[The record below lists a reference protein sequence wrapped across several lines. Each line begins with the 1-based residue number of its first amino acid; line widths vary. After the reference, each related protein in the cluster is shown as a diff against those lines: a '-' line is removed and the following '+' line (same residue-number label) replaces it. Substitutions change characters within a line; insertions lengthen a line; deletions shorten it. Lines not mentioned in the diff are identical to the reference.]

1 MQKRGRFAP
10 AKPYRGSMNF
20 AANFF
25 ARSKNWLRHHRAQLG
40 LSLRV
45 TVAALLSLAL
55 ASYLKLTLPLWAVLT
70 ALIVT
75 QMSVGRS
82 LKATMDYL
90 VGTLGG
96 ALYGGTIA
104 VFVPHSSE
112 FALLM
117 ALALAVAPL
126 ALIAAMNPS
135 LSAAPITA
143 IIVLLVPT
151 ITHASPLASAID
163 RVAEVAVGA
172 ITGLLVS
179 FFLLPSTAHR
189 LAIEAAS
196 VVLRRMAQALGELT
210 AGLTQSVD
218 AEALRATQ
226 DDLGQALTQ
235 LNTIG
240 AEAERERSAHLTAEP
255 NIGPLLRTLLRL
267 RHDLVIIGRAAIVPL
282 PKALQAPLKSAL
294 MKIAA
299 SAREYLEGCAA
310 ALSARGKPPSLA
322 AVTAA
327 LNAYAVEIAHLRAE
341 GVTRSLPGDVAER
354 FFAMAFA
361 LEQLHQHLKDLDRCV
376 AEWASKSAVRE
387 MVNNP
392 RLPA

>member
-1 MQKRGRFAP
+1 
-10 AKPYRGSMNF
+10 MNF
-20 AANFF
+20 AANFI
-25 ARSKNWLRHHRAQLG
+25 ARARNWLRHHRAQLA

-45 TVAALLSLAL
+45 TVAALLSLAF
-55 ASYLKLTLPLWAVLT
+55 ASYLNLALPLWAVLT

-82 LKATMDYL
+82 LKATIDYL
-90 VGTLGG
+90 AGTLGG
-96 ALYGGTIA
+96 ALYGGAIA

-151 ITHASPLASAID
+151 VTHASPLASAID
-163 RVAEVAVGA
+163 RVLEVAVGA

-196 VVLRRMAQALGELT
+196 RTLRRMAQAVGELT
-210 AGLTQSVD
+210 ADLTQSVD
-218 AEALRATQ
+218 AEALRGTQ
-226 DDLGQALTQ
+226 DDIGQALTQ
-235 LNTIG
+235 LNAIG
-240 AEAERERSAHLTAEP
+240 TEAERERSAHLTAEP

-282 PKALQAPLKSAL
+282 PEALRAPLKSPL
-294 MKIAA
+294 TKIAA
-299 SAREYLEGCAA
+299 SARDYLQGCAA
-310 ALSARGKPPSLA
+310 ALSVRSKPPSLS

-327 LNAYAVEIAHLRAE
+327 LNAYAVEIAQLRAK

-354 FFAMAFA
+354 FFAMGFA
-361 LEQLHQHLKDLDRCV
+361 LEQLHRHLKDLDRCV
-376 AEWASKSAVRE
+376 AEWATKTTVRE
-387 MVNNP
+387 M
-392 RLPA
+392 AET

>member
-1 MQKRGRFAP
+1 
-10 AKPYRGSMNF
+10 MNF
-20 AANFF
+20 TANFF
-25 ARSKNWLRHHRAQLG
+25 AWSGTWLRRHRAQLG
-40 LSLRV
+40 LSFRV
-45 TVAALLSLAL
+45 TVAALLSLAF
-55 ASYLKLTLPLWAVLT
+55 ANYLHLTLPLWAVLT

-82 LKATMDYL
+82 LQATMDYL

-96 ALYGGTIA
+96 ALYGGAIA

-163 RVAEVAVGA
+163 RVFEVALGA

-179 FFLLPSTAHR
+179 FFLLPATAHR
-189 LAIEAAS
+189 QVIETAS
-196 VVLRRMAQALGELT
+196 RTLRRMAQAIDDLIE
-210 AGLTQSVD
+210 GLMQSVD
-218 AEALRATQ
+218 VEILSRTH
-226 DDLGQALTQ
+226 DDIGQALAQ

-240 AEAERERSAHLTAEP
+240 AEAERERSAHLTDAP
-255 NIGPLLRTLLRL
+255 NVGPLLRTLLRL
-267 RHDLVIIGRAAIVPL
+267 RHDLVILGRAASVPL
-282 PKALQAPLKSAL
+282 PEALQVRLKPAL
-294 MKIAA
+294 TSIAA
-299 SAREYLEGCAA
+299 SARDYLEACAT
-310 ALSARGKPPSLA
+310 ALLARREPPS
-322 AVTAA
+322 VTGVAAA
-327 LNAYAVEIAHLRAE
+327 LNAYAVEVAQLRAE
-341 GVTRSLPGDVAER
+341 GVTRSFPGDVAER
-354 FFAMAFA
+354 FFAVRFA

-376 AEWASKSAVRE
+376 AEWATKSTVRE
-387 MVNNP
+387 I
-392 RLPA
+392 AET

>member
-1 MQKRGRFAP
+1 
-10 AKPYRGSMNF
+10 MNF

-25 ARSKNWLRHHRAQLG
+25 ARSGSWLRHHRAQLG

-45 TVAALLSLAL
+45 TVAALLSLAF
-55 ASYLKLTLPLWAVLT
+55 ANYLNLTLPLWAVLT

-82 LKATMDYL
+82 LKATVDYL

-96 ALYGGTIA
+96 ALYGGAIA
-104 VFVPHSSE
+104 VLVPHSSE
-112 FALLM
+112 FALLLV
-117 ALALAVAPL
+117 LAMAVAPL

-143 IIVLLVPT
+143 IIVLLVPA

-163 RVAEVAVGA
+163 RVLEVALGA

-179 FFLLPSTAHR
+179 FFILPSTAHR

-196 VVLRRMAQALGELT
+196 RTLRRMAQAVGELT
-210 AGLTQSVD
+210 AGLTQSMDV
-218 AEALRATQ
+218 EAVRRTQ
-226 DDLGQALTQ
+226 DDIGQALAQ

-255 NIGPLLRTLLRL
+255 NMGPLLRTLLRL
-267 RHDLVIIGRAAIVPL
+267 RHDLVIIGRAAIVAL
-282 PKALQAPLKSAL
+282 PEALQTPLKSTL
-294 MKIAA
+294 TNIAA
-299 SAREYLEGCAA
+299 SARDYLEACAA
-310 ALSARGKPPSLA
+310 ALSARREPPSLA
-322 AVTAA
+322 VVAAA
-327 LNAYAVEIAHLRAE
+327 LNAYAVEIAWLRAE
-341 GVTRSLPGDVAER
+341 GVTRFLPGDVAER
-354 FFAMAFA
+354 FFAMGFA

-376 AEWASKSAVRE
+376 AEWSAKSNVRE
-387 MVNNP
+387 MVET
-392 RLPA
+392 

>member
-1 MQKRGRFAP
+1 
-10 AKPYRGSMNF
+10 MNF
-20 AANFF
+20 TANFF
-25 ARSKNWLRHHRAQLG
+25 ARSGSWLRHHRAQLG

-45 TVAALLSLAL
+45 TVAALLSLAF
-55 ASYLKLTLPLWAVLT
+55 ANYLNLTLPLWAVLT

-82 LKATMDYL
+82 LQATMDYL

-96 ALYGGTIA
+96 ALYGGAIA

-112 FALLM
+112 FALLL

-143 IIVLLVPT
+143 IIVLLVPA

-163 RVAEVAVGA
+163 RVIEVAIGA

-189 LAIEAAS
+189 QVIEVAS
-196 VVLRRMAQALGELT
+196 RTLRRMAQAVGDLI
-210 AGLTQSVD
+210 AGLMQTVD
-218 AEALRATQ
+218 VEGLSRTQ
-226 DDLGQALTQ
+226 DDIGHALER

-240 AEAERERSAHLTAEP
+240 AEAERERSAHLTAAP
-255 NIGPLLRTLLRL
+255 NVGPLLRTLLRL
-267 RHDLVIIGRAAIVPL
+267 RHDLVIIGRAATVPL
-282 PKALQAPLKSAL
+282 PEALQARLKSTLTA
-294 MKIAA
+294 IAA
-299 SAREYLEGCAA
+299 SARDYLEACAA
-310 ALSARGKPPSLA
+310 ALLERREPPSPTGVA
-322 AVTAA
+322 AA
-327 LNAYAVEIAHLRAE
+327 LNAYEVEVAELRAE

-354 FFAMAFA
+354 FFAASFA

-376 AEWASKSAVRE
+376 AEWATKSTVRE
-387 MVNNP
+387 I
-392 RLPA
+392 AEA

>member
-1 MQKRGRFAP
+1 
-10 AKPYRGSMNF
+10 MNV

-25 ARSKNWLRHHRAQLG
+25 ARSGSWLRRHRTQLG

-55 ASYLKLTLPLWAVLT
+55 ASYLHLALPLWAVLT

-82 LKATMDYL
+82 LNATMDYL
-90 VGTLGG
+90 AGTLGG
-96 ALYGGTIA
+96 AIYGGAIA

-126 ALIAAMNPS
+126 ALVAAMNPS

-163 RVAEVAVGA
+163 RVLEVAVGA
-172 ITGLLVS
+172 IAGLLVS

-189 LAIEAAS
+189 IAIESAS
-196 VVLRRMAQALGELT
+196 RTLGRMAQAVGELI
-210 AGLTQSVD
+210 AGLTQNADIES
-218 AEALRATQ
+218 LRRTQ
-226 DDLGQALTQ
+226 DHIGQALAQ

-282 PKALQAPLKSAL
+282 PEVLQVRLNPHLRQSPLQRAIALTPAQRPFWRGVSRHHSARWPRHLMPMPLK
-294 MKIAA
+294 
-299 SAREYLEGCAA
+299 
-310 ALSARGKPPSLA
+310 
-322 AVTAA
+322 
-327 LNAYAVEIAHLRAE
+327 
-341 GVTRSLPGDVAER
+341 
-354 FFAMAFA
+354 
-361 LEQLHQHLKDLDRCV
+361 
-376 AEWASKSAVRE
+376 
-387 MVNNP
+387 
-392 RLPA
+392 

>member
-1 MQKRGRFAP
+1 
-10 AKPYRGSMNF
+10 MND
-20 AANFF
+20 AADFF
-25 ARSKNWLRHHRAQLG
+25 ARSGNWLHHHRAQLG

-55 ASYLKLTLPLWAVLT
+55 ANYLNLTLPLWAVLT

-82 LKATMDYL
+82 LNATMDYL

-96 ALYGGTIA
+96 ALYGGAIA

-117 ALALAVAPL
+117 DLALAVAPL
-126 ALIAAMNPS
+126 ALVAAINPS

-151 ITHASPLASAID
+151 ITHAGPLASAID
-163 RVAEVAVGA
+163 RVLEVALGA

-189 LAIEAAS
+189 LAIETACRT
-196 VVLRRMAQALGELT
+196 LRGMAQAVGELI
-210 AGLTQSVD
+210 AGLTQGMDV
-218 AEALRATQ
+218 EALRRTQ
-226 DDLGQALTQ
+226 DGIGQALAQ

-282 PKALQAPLKSAL
+282 PEALQARLKSAL
-294 MKIAA
+294 TTIAT
-299 SAREYLEGCAA
+299 SARDYLDASAA
-310 ALSARGKPPSLA
+310 ALLARREPPSLD
-322 AVTAA
+322 AVAEA
-327 LNAYAVEIAHLRAE
+327 LNAYAVEIARLRAA
-341 GVTRSLPGDVAER
+341 GMTRSLPGDVAER
-354 FFAMAFA
+354 FFTTGFA
-361 LEQLHQHLKDLDRCV
+361 LEQLHQHLKDLERCV
-376 AEWASKSAVRE
+376 AEWATRSTIRKMGER
-387 MVNNP
+387 
-392 RLPA
+392 

>member
-1 MQKRGRFAP
+1 
-10 AKPYRGSMNF
+10 
-20 AANFF
+20 
-25 ARSKNWLRHHRAQLG
+25 
-40 LSLRV
+40 
-45 TVAALLSLAL
+45 
-55 ASYLKLTLPLWAVLT
+55 LT

-82 LKATMDYL
+82 LQATIDYL

-96 ALYGGTIA
+96 ALYGGAIA

-163 RVAEVAVGA
+163 RVIEVAVGA

-189 LAIEAAS
+189 QVIETAS
-196 VVLRRMAQALGELT
+196 RTLRRMAQAVGALI
-210 AGLTQSVD
+210 AGLLQSVD
-218 AEALRATQ
+218 VEVLSHTQ
-226 DDLGQALTQ
+226 DDIGQALAQ

-240 AEAERERSAHLTAEP
+240 AEAERERSAHLTAAP

-267 RHDLVIIGRAAIVPL
+267 RHDLVIIGRAATVPL
-282 PKALQAPLKSAL
+282 PEVLQARLKSAL
-294 MKIAA
+294 TAIAA
-299 SAREYLEGCAA
+299 TASDYLEACAA
-310 ALSARGKPPSLA
+310 ALLARREPPSLA
-322 AVTAA
+322 GVAAA
-327 LNAYAVEIAHLRAE
+327 LNAYAVEVAQLRAE

-354 FFAMAFA
+354 FFAARFA
-361 LEQLHQHLKDLDRCV
+361 LEELNQHLKDLDRCV
-376 AEWASKSAVRE
+376 AEWATKSTARE
-387 MVNNP
+387 I
-392 RLPA
+392 AET

>member
-1 MQKRGRFAP
+1 
-10 AKPYRGSMNF
+10 MNF

-25 ARSKNWLRHHRAQLG
+25 TRSGNWLRHHRAQLG
-40 LSLRV
+40 LSFRV
-45 TVAALLSLAL
+45 TVAALLSLAF
-55 ASYLKLTLPLWAVLT
+55 ANYLNLTLPLWAVLT
-70 ALIVT
+70 AVIVT

-82 LKATMDYL
+82 LKATVDYL

-96 ALYGGTIA
+96 ALYGGAIA

-117 ALALAVAPL
+117 VLALAVAPL

-143 IIVLLVPT
+143 IIVLLVPA

-163 RVAEVAVGA
+163 RVLEVAVGA

-196 VVLRRMAQALGELT
+196 RTLHLMAQALGELI
-210 AGLTQSVD
+210 AGLMQGVD
-218 AEALRATQ
+218 EEPLLRIQ
-226 DDLGQALTQ
+226 DGIGQALTQ
-235 LNTIG
+235 LNTMG

-267 RHDLVIIGRAAIVPL
+267 RHDLVMVGRAAIVPV
-282 PKALQAPLKSAL
+282 PEALQARLKSAL
-294 MKIAA
+294 TTIAA
-299 SAREYLEGCAA
+299 SARDYLEACGV
-310 ALSARGKPPSLA
+310 ALLARREPPSLA
-322 AVTAA
+322 AVAA
-327 LNAYAVEIAHLRAE
+327 DLNTYAVEIARLRAE
-341 GVTRSLPGDVAER
+341 GVTGSLPGDVAER
-354 FFAMAFA
+354 FFAMGFA

-376 AEWASKSAVRE
+376 AEWATKRTVHKMA
-387 MVNNP
+387 NT
-392 RLPA
+392 

>member
-1 MQKRGRFAP
+1 
-10 AKPYRGSMNF
+10 MNF
-20 AANFF
+20 AANLST
-25 ARSKNWLRHHRAQLG
+25 RSGNWLRHHRAQLG
-40 LSLRV
+40 LSFRV
-45 TVAALLSLAL
+45 TVAALLSLAF
-55 ASYLKLTLPLWAVLT
+55 ASYLNLTLPLWAVLT

-82 LKATMDYL
+82 LKATVDYL

-96 ALYGGTIA
+96 ALYGGAIA

-143 IIVLLVPT
+143 IIVLLVP
-151 ITHASPLASAID
+151 AI
-163 RVAEVAVGA
+163 
-172 ITGLLVS
+172 VS

-196 VVLRRMAQALGELT
+196 RTLHLMAQALEELI
-210 AGLTQSVD
+210 AGLMQGVD
-218 AEALRATQ
+218 EGPLLRIQ
-226 DDLGQALTQ
+226 DGIGQALTQ
-235 LNTIG
+235 LNTMG

-267 RHDLVIIGRAAIVPL
+267 RHDLVMIGRAAIVPV
-282 PKALQAPLKSAL
+282 PEALQARLKSAL
-294 MKIAA
+294 TKIAA
-299 SAREYLEGCAA
+299 SARDYLEACGV
-310 ALSARGKPPSLA
+310 ALLARREPPSLA
-322 AVTAA
+322 AVAA
-327 LNAYAVEIAHLRAE
+327 DLNTYAVEIARLHAE
-341 GVTRSLPGDVAER
+341 DVTRSLPGEVAER
-354 FFAMAFA
+354 FFAMGFA

-376 AEWASKSAVRE
+376 AEWATKSTVRK
-387 MVNNP
+387 MANI
-392 RLPA
+392 

>member
-1 MQKRGRFAP
+1 
-10 AKPYRGSMNF
+10 MNF
-20 AANFF
+20 TANFF
-25 ARSKNWLRHHRAQLG
+25 AQSGSWLRHHRAQLG
-40 LSLRV
+40 LSFRV
-45 TVAALLSLAL
+45 TVAALLSLAF
-55 ASYLKLTLPLWAVLT
+55 ANYLKLTLPLWAVLT

-82 LKATMDYL
+82 LQATMDYL

-96 ALYGGTIA
+96 ALYGGAIA

-126 ALIAAMNPS
+126 ALVAAMNPS

-151 ITHASPLASAID
+151 ITHATPLASAID
-163 RVAEVAVGA
+163 RVIEVAVGA

-189 LAIEAAS
+189 QVIETAS
-196 VVLRRMAQALGELT
+196 RTLRRMAQAVGDLI

-218 AEALRATQ
+218 VEILNRAH
-226 DDLGQALTQ
+226 DDIGQALAQ

-240 AEAERERSAHLTAEP
+240 VEAERERSAHLTGAP
-255 NIGPLLRTLLRL
+255 AVGPLLRTLLRL
-267 RHDLVIIGRAAIVPL
+267 RHDLVIIGRAAPVPL
-282 PKALQAPLKSAL
+282 PEALQARLKPAL
-294 MKIAA
+294 TAIAT
-299 SAREYLEGCAA
+299 SARDYLDSCAA
-310 ALSARGKPPSLA
+310 ALSARREPPSLTGVA
-322 AVTAA
+322 AT
-327 LNAYAVEIAHLRAE
+327 LDAYAVEVARLRAD

-354 FFAMAFA
+354 FFAVCFAFD
-361 LEQLHQHLKDLDRCV
+361 QLHQHLKDLDRCV
-376 AEWASKSAVRE
+376 AEWATKSTVRE
-387 MVNNP
+387 I
-392 RLPA
+392 AET